1 MAAQER
7 LIPLCSSADLLD
19 GARGVRFDVLYRS
32 ERAPA
37 FVVRHA
43 GRPAAYLNR
52 CAHVA
57 MELDWQPGD
66 FFEPDGELLICA
78 THGALYDPA
87 TGACRGGA
95 CAGHGG
101 LRALRTI
108 ERDGTVYWVPD
119 TQAQP
124 LSTLDDGD
132 RQAST

>member
-1 MAAQER
+1 MAAARR
-7 LIPLCSSADLLD
+7 LIPLCSSADLVD
-19 GARGVRFDVLYRS
+19 GARGVRFEVLYNS

-43 GRPAAYLNR
+43 GKTAAFLNR

-101 LRALRTI
+101 LRALKTI
-108 ERDGTVYWVPD
+108 EQEGTVYWIPEP
-119 TQAQP
+119 QALP
-124 LSTLDDGD
+124 LPPSDDGSP
-132 RQAST
+132 QT